1 MAPASMGKGKGVASL
16 WRIAALWRALRR
28 ERIPTLAAASAAI
41 LFVGATAVFL
51 AESAAPGASIRGF
64 GDALWY
70 GLATITTVGYG
81 DVTPV
86 TAAGRIASV
95 ILMLGGLGL
104 VSVFTATFAS
114 VLVTQRIREGRGL
127 DRIRTKGHLIVCG
140 WSQYA
145 ERVLEALAAAGRA
158 EQIVLVNELSEEAVS
173 DLVLRLRG
181 ARVVRGDPASEV
193 TLERANVREAG
204 AAIVLADTSRAGAD
218 ERTALVTLTLK
229 SLRPDLIVTAEALD
243 LKSEAH
249 LRRAGADEVVTSG
262 EFNAFLLSSAT
273 AAPGIPAVVRPLLS
287 HGASSLRRVPIPAEH
302 VGRTF
307 GELSRAMRERDG
319 TLLIAIV
326 SEAKGL
332 TLDDLL
338 TDDTSLIDRFIQD
351 QFQQSGT
358 EFLRFE
364 RGGIRA
370 TVNPPDSYVI
380 QRTDAAVGIAG
391 QGAGAGA

>member
-1 MAPASMGKGKGVASL
+1 MRGTIGKGAGVAGL
-16 WRIAALWRALRR
+16 WLALRR
-28 ERIPTLAAASAAI
+28 ERIPMLAAATAVL
-41 LFVGATAVFL
+41 LFVGASAVFV
-51 AESAAPGASIRGF
+51 AESSAPHGTIRGF

-70 GLATITTVGYG
+70 GLATITTIGYG

-86 TAAGRIASV
+86 TPAGRIASIV
-95 ILMLGGLGL
+95 LMFGGVGL

-127 DRIRTKGHLIVCG
+127 DRVRTKGHLIVCG

-145 ERVLEALAAAGRA
+145 ERVLEALAVAGKD
-158 EQIVLVNELSEEAVS
+158 QQVVLVNELPEQDLSELAM
-173 DLVLRLRG
+173 RLRG
-181 ARVVRGDPASEV
+181 AHVVRGDPGSEI
-193 TLERANVREAG
+193 TLDRANVREAA
-204 AAIVLADTSRAGAD
+204 AAIVLADPSRPGAD

-229 SLRPDLIVTAEALD
+229 SLRPDLIVTAEAVD

-287 HGASSLRRVPIPAEH
+287 HGANSLRRVPIPAEH

-307 GELSRAMRERDG
+307 GELSRWVRERDG

-338 TDDTSLIDRFIQD
+338 TDDTSLIDRFIED
-351 QFQQSGT
+351 QFQQAGT

-364 RGGIRA
+364 RGRLHA

-391 QGAGAGA
+391 QAAGPSA